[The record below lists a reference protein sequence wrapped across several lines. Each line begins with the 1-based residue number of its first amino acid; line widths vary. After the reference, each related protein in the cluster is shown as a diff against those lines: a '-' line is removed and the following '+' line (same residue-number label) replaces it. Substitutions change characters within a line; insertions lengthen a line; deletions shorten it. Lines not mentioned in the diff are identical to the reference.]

1 MIETKDGRI
10 LTVRQWREFAAR
22 IKGGYKE
29 LKVTGWGGGGGG
41 RVEGA
46 LKEVKV
52 IGWGGE
58 DADRL
63 FLSIPDELP
72 VETPKCETMGCTN
85 DAEVVVK
92 FDSGVRAN
100 ICSACL
106 TLVKPA
112 EEI

>member
-10 LTVRQWREFAAR
+10 LTVRQWREFAAE
-22 IKGGYKE
+22 IE
-29 LKVTGWGGGGGG
+29 A
-41 RVEGA
+41 A
-46 LKEVKV
+46 LKELKV